1 MRGEAGSYLS
11 NPGWAVPPNCRSG
24 SCERGSDSL
33 SYKVFFSEPMAE
45 PEDLNKLEEFEPVSD
60 SDAATDVYAESE
72 PPSPLVLLSQN
83 RIKLGLVLIGVV
95 VLGAYLWSGA
105 KSGFPKIAAGSYI
118 GSISIPGAKQVSSTF
133 KFYLERSSADDELL
147 FIVLREGWL
156 PQKVLP
162 ATQSSSDMSF
172 PVTISGKDGS
182 FRFEGRQLADG
193 QYAGKV
199 IYIDSGRVGT
209 WTISPVKVEPKDST
223 DKETNQVRDW
233 LLLKAGLVDA
243 VARYESLS
251 QNMAK
256 QKAEIDSLSGYVTEG
271 GDLKAR
277 AAKKL
282 DGIKREQSDARQL
295 LERKQKEAKEL
306 EDKIEIAE
314 SVTRMGRLVSLS
326 RESLEREARWADS
339 MLRSIGD
346 YSVSDSGPGPDQT
359 DPSAKIKQSIDLERE
374 RISRLEQLLGNGASN
389 FEDS

>member
-1 MRGEAGSYLS
+1 
-11 NPGWAVPPNCRSG
+11 
-24 SCERGSDSL
+24 
-33 SYKVFFSEPMAE
+33 MAK
-45 PEDLNKLEEFEPVSD
+45 PEDINELEEFVPVSD
-60 SDAATDVYAESE
+60 SDTTNDMYAESE
-72 PPSPLVLLSQN
+72 TGGTFGLLSQN
-83 RIKLGLVLIGVV
+83 RIKLGIVLIGIIIIVMF
-95 VLGAYLWSGA
+95 LWTGART
-105 KSGFPKIAAGSYI
+105 GFPKIAAGSYV
-118 GSISIPGAKQVSSTF
+118 GSISIPDAKQIPSTF
-133 KFYLERSSADDELL
+133 KFYVERSPADEELL

-162 ATQSSSDMSF
+162 ATQSGYDMSF
-172 PVTISGKDGS
+172 PVTISGIDGS
-182 FRFEGRQLADG
+182 IRLEGRQVAVG

-209 WTISPVKVEPKDST
+209 WTISPVTVEPKDSA
-223 DKETNQVRDW
+223 DIDSKQVRDW
-233 LLLKAGLVDA
+233 LVLKAGLVDA

-306 EDKIEIAE
+306 EDRIEIAE

-326 RESLEREARWADS
+326 RESLERESRWADS

-389 FEDS
+389 FEDR